1 MKIIV
6 GKESGFC
13 FGVKRAVDGVK
24 EDVKNL
30 DKLYCLGEIVHNEG
44 VVSELENM
52 GVTFIESLDEIE
64 DESNV
69 AIRAHGVD
77 EKTYKLAESKNLK
90 VRDYTCPKV
99 AQIHL
104 TIKEKANDG
113 YTIILIGKKTHPET
127 IGSMGYAKDVYV
139 IETID
144 EIESLPN
151 LSKVFSIVQTT
162 FSMSKYLEIEKTLK
176 EKYPNIECLN
186 TICASTKN
194 RQEECAKIAK
204 EADFMIIV
212 GGKNSSNTKKLYEV
226 ACANCEN
233 CIIIQDENDKKIEE
247 CKNYDIIGIM
257 SGASTPIETV
267 QKIVEKIN
275 SLCEV

>member
-104 TIKEKANDG
+104 KIKEKANDG

-233 CIIIQDENDKKIEE
+233 CIIIQDETDKQIED
-247 CKNYDIIGIM
+247 CK
-257 SGASTPIETV
+257 
-267 QKIVEKIN
+267 K
-275 SLCEV
+275 

>member
-1 MKIIV
+1 MRIIV

-44 VVSELENM
+44 VVSELENL
-52 GVTFIESLDEIE
+52 GVKFVESLDEIE
-64 DESNV
+64 NGANV

-77 EKTYKLAESKNLK
+77 EKTYKLAESKNLIVK
-90 VRDYTCPKV
+90 DYTCPKV
-99 AQIHL
+99 AQIHMK
-104 TIKEKANDG
+104 IKEKSEAG

-127 IGSMGYAKDVYV
+127 IGSAGYAKNIYV

-144 EIESLPN
+144 EIESLPE
-151 LSKVFSIVQTT
+151 LTHVFSIVQTT
-162 FSMSKYLEIEKTLK
+162 FSMSKYLEIEKALK
-176 EKYPNIECLN
+176 EKYSDIECLN

-194 RQEECAKIAK
+194 RQEECANIAK
-204 EADFMIIV
+204 EADFMIVV

-233 CIIIQDENDKKIEE
+233 CIIIQDECDKKIED

>member
-99 AQIHL
+99 DQIHL
-104 TIKEKANDG
+104 KIKEKANDG

-151 LSKVFSIVQTT
+151 FSKVFSIVQTT

-194 RQEECAKIAK
+194 RQEECLKIAK

-267 QKIVEKIN
+267 QKIVGNIN

>member
-1 MKIIV
+1 MEIII

-30 DKLYCLGEIVHNEG
+30 DELYCLGEIVHNEG
-44 VVSELENM
+44 VVKELEDM
-52 GVTFIESLDEIE
+52 GVKFVESLDEVK
-64 DESNV
+64 DNSNV

-77 EKTYKLAESKNLK
+77 EKTYKLAENKNLVVK
-90 VRDYTCPKV
+90 DYTCPKV
-99 AQIHL
+99 TQIHNK
-104 TIKEKANDG
+104 IKEKAEEG
-113 YTIILIGKKTHPET
+113 HTIILIGKKTHPEV
-127 IGSMGYAKDVYV
+127 IGSAGYANDIYI

-144 EIESLPN
+144 EIESLPE

-162 FSMSKYLEIEKTLK
+162 FSMSKYLEIEKRLK
-176 EKYPNIECLN
+176 EKYSNIECLN

-194 RQEECAKIAK
+194 RQEECAKISK

-233 CIIIQDENDKKIEE
+233 CIIIQDETDKKIED
-247 CKNYDIIGIM
+247 CKNYGIIGIM

-267 QKIVEKIN
+267 QKIVEKIKE
-275 SLCEV
+275 L

>member
-1 MKIIV
+1 MKILI

-24 EDVKNL
+24 ADVKNL

-44 VVSELENM
+44 VVKELEEM
-52 GVTFIESLDEIE
+52 GVIFVNSLDEVE
-64 DESNV
+64 DEANV

-77 EKTYKLAESKNLK
+77 EKTYKLAENKKISVK
-90 VRDYTCPKV
+90 DYTCPKV
-99 AQIHL
+99 TQIHNK
-104 TIKEKANDG
+104 IKEKSNDG
-113 YTIILIGKKTHPET
+113 YTIILIGKKSHPEV
-127 IGSMGYAKDVYV
+127 IGSAGYASDIYV

-144 EIESLPN
+144 EVESLPAI
-151 LSKVFSIVQTT
+151 SKVFSIVQTT
-162 FSMSKYLEIEKTLK
+162 FSMSKYLEIEKALK
-176 EKYPNIECLN
+176 EKYSNIECLN

-194 RQEECAKIAK
+194 RQEECAQIAK

-226 ACANCEN
+226 ACSNCEN
-233 CIIIQDENDKKIEE
+233 CIIIQDETDKKIEE

-267 QKIVEKIN
+267 QKIVEIIK
-275 SLCEV
+275 SMCEV

>member
-1 MKIIV
+1 MEIIV

-24 EDVKNL
+24 ADVKNL

-44 VVSELENM
+44 VVNELENL
-52 GVTFIESLDEIE
+52 GVKFVEDLDEIE

-77 EKTYKLAESKNLK
+77 EKTYKIAESKRLK
-90 VRDYTCPKV
+90 VRDYTCSKV

-104 TIKEKANDG
+104 KIKEKSNDG
-113 YTIILIGKKTHPET
+113 YTIILIGKKSHPET
-127 IGSMGYAKDVYV
+127 IGSMGYADNIYV

-144 EIESLPN
+144 EIESLPK

-162 FSMSKYLEIEKTLK
+162 FSMSKYLEIEKALK
-176 EKYPNIECLN
+176 EKYSNIECLN

-204 EADFMIIV
+204 ETDFMIIV

-233 CIIIQDENDKKIEE
+233 CIIIQDETDKQIED
-247 CKNYDIIGIM
+247 CKKYDIIGIM

>member
-1 MKIIV
+1 MKILI

-24 EDVKNL
+24 EDVKSL

-52 GVTFIESLDEIE
+52 GVKFVETLEEIE
-64 DESNV
+64 DGSNV

-77 EKTYKLAESKNLK
+77 EKTYKIAESKKLNIK
-90 VRDYTCPKV
+90 DYTCPKV

-104 TIKEKANDG
+104 KIKEKANDG
-113 YTIILIGKKTHPET
+113 YTIILIGKKSHPET
-127 IGSMGYAKDVYV
+127 IGSMGYANNIFV

-144 EIESLPN
+144 EVESLPDV
-151 LSKVFSIVQTT
+151 SKVFSIVQTT
-162 FSMSKYLEIEKTLK
+162 FSMSKYFEIEKALK

-194 RQEECAKIAK
+194 RQEECAQIAK
-204 EADFMIIV
+204 EAEFMIIV

-226 ACANCEN
+226 ACSNCEN
-233 CIIIQDENDKKIEE
+233 CIIIQDETDKKIEE

-267 QKIVEKIN
+267 QKIVEIIK
-275 SLCEV
+275 SMCEV

>member
-52 GVTFIESLDEIE
+52 GVTFIESLNEIE

-104 TIKEKANDG
+104 KIKEKSNDG
-113 YTIILIGKKTHPET
+113 YTIILFGKKTHPET

-267 QKIVEKIN
+267 QKIVEIIK
-275 SLCEV
+275 SMCEV

>member
-1 MKIIV
+1 
-6 GKESGFC
+6 
-13 FGVKRAVDGVK
+13 
-24 EDVKNL
+24 
-30 DKLYCLGEIVHNEG
+30 
-44 VVSELENM
+44 
-52 GVTFIESLDEIE
+52 
-64 DESNV
+64 
-69 AIRAHGVD
+69 
-77 EKTYKLAESKNLK
+77 
-90 VRDYTCPKV
+90 
-99 AQIHL
+99 
-104 TIKEKANDG
+104 
-113 YTIILIGKKTHPET
+113 
-127 IGSMGYAKDVYV
+127 MGYADIIYV

-144 EIESLPN
+144 EIESLPK

-162 FSMSKYLEIEKTLK
+162 FSMSKYLEIEKALK

-204 EADFMIIV
+204 EANFMIIV

-233 CIIIQDENDKKIEE
+233 CIIIQDETDKQIED
-247 CKNYDIIGIM
+247 CKKYDIIGIM

-275 SLCEV
+275 SLCEVENEL